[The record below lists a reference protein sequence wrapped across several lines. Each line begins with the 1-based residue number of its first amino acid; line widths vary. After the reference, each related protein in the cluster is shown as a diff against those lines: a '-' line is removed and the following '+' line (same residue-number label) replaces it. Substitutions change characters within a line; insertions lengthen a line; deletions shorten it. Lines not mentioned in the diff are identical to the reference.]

1 MANQLF
7 LNNEDVEFFP
17 RRDRL
22 IYLLFKIN
30 IRIIFYI
37 SVKEKTR

>member
-7 LNNEDVEFFP
+7 LNNKDVEFFLL
-17 RRDRL
+17 RDRL
-22 IYLLFKIN
+22 IYLLFEIN